1 MASSPEQELE
11 GQTDSHVSPGQ
22 QQVSSLCPR
31 LIAARISP
39 VLIDHSP
46 DSEDSTPVSINRSP
60 DSEDSIDGN
69 VMSRKGKTFK
79 LNHEMERHPSSQPDS
94 DATDSAHAS
103 GDVIQ
108 TFDVIQVMKA
118 NTMYMDDRTYKMSAK
133 VRGMCIIVNNILF
146 QDPSFNRPGSD
157 RDGQGLAAVFEQLS
171 FVVHTYVNLT
181 SYDMEKVF
189 NEASEKQSRQ
199 YDCFVAIILT
209 HGWKQNLLYGVDNG
223 YVSLDNIIS
232 KFNNQNCKEL
242 IGKPKLFFIQA
253 CRGEQFDSGVN
264 SSLLMNVADAVGFV
278 DTDVET
284 NKLPLTIPTWS
295 DTVICF
301 STIDGYVSLRNTT
314 TGSWFG
320 DALIK
325 VLCSNACQTELHE
338 LLTLVN
344 EKLMKREG
352 SSMLKQS
359 MEIVYRG
366 WSKKLYFNPG
376 HFLEIEET

>member
-1 MASSPEQELE
+1 MASSPDQELE
-11 GQTDSHVSPGQ
+11 VQTDSRASPGQ

-46 DSEDSTPVSINRSP
+46 DSEDS
-60 DSEDSIDGN
+60 IDGN
-69 VMSRKGKTFK
+69 VMSRRKGRSFK
-79 LNHEMERHPSSQPDS
+79 LTHDMERHPSSQPDS
-94 DATDSAHAS
+94 DATDSIRAS
-103 GDVIQ
+103 GDVIEA
-108 TFDVIQVMKA
+108 FDAIQVMKA
-118 NTMYMDDRTYKMSAK
+118 NTIFIDDRTYKMSAK
-133 VRGMCIIVNNILF
+133 VRGMCIIVNNVVF
-146 QDPSFNRPGSD
+146 EDPNFNRPGSD
-157 RDGQGLAAVFEQLS
+157 RDGQGLAAVFKQLS
-171 FVVHTYVNLT
+171 FVVHTYVNMT
-181 SYDMEKVF
+181 SFDMEKAF
-189 NEASEKQSRQ
+189 TEAAEKQSRE

-209 HGWKQNLLYGVDNG
+209 HGWKQNLLLGVEGG

-264 SSLLMNVADAVGFV
+264 NSLLMNVADAVGFI

-295 DTVICF
+295 DTMICF

-376 HFLEIEET
+376 HFLEIQET